1 VKKPDSIALMIMGIG
16 LLPVAMLM
24 SNLLLQGIVLVASI
38 VLNLVAIVKNIREK
52 KKNQL

>member
-1 VKKPDSIALMIMGIG
+1 MKKPDSIGLMIMGIG

-24 SNLLLQGIVLVASI
+24 TNLVLQGIVLVASI
-38 VLNLVAIVKNIREK
+38 VLNLMAIVKNIREK